1 MHTVG
6 WRELVDLPDWGI
18 SRLRAKLDTGAR
30 TSALHVATIVE
41 QPDGKVCFEVV
52 THRVADRRRPIV
64 AEVVRRCRVRSST
77 GTTSTRYVVRTRL
90 RLGPHERE
98 IELTLVD
105 RGAMIHR
112 MLVGRT
118 GLAGLLVDPTRR
130 YLVSQPRPPRRKD
143 P

>member
-1 MHTVG
+1 MTTVG

-30 TSALHVATIVE
+30 TSALHVAHVSE
-41 QPDGKVCFEVV
+41 DAAGRVHFEVV
-52 THRVADRRRPIV
+52 THRANDRRVAIV

-77 GTTSTRYVVRTRL
+77 GAVSTRYVVRTRL
-90 RLGPHERE
+90 RLGTVEHE
-98 IELTLVD
+98 IDVTLVD

-118 GLAGLLVDPTRR
+118 GLTGVLVDPTRR
-130 YLVSQPRPPRRKD
+130 YLVSSPRALDRKD